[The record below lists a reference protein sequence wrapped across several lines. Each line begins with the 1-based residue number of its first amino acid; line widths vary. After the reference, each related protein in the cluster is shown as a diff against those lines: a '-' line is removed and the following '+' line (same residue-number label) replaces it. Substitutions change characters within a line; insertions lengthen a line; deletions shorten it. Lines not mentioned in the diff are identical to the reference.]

1 MRIGRLAHQ
10 VDVETSTIRFYESVG
25 LLPEPS
31 RTPSGYR
38 DYDEDDVARLGFI
51 RNARRLGLGLDA
63 IGDILA
69 FRDRG
74 QAPCGHVVALLSKQR
89 RTIDRRI
96 AELEE
101 TRAELDRL
109 VDLAGTLPPM
119 DPDHTCMCHIIDASV
134 NPSATDSSRK
144 GHDRA
149 DEGL

>member
-38 DYDEDDVARLGFI
+38 DYDEGDVARLGFI

-74 QAPCGHVVALLSKQR
+74 QAPCGHVVALLNKQR
-89 RTIDRRI
+89 HTIDRRI

-109 VDLAGTLPPM
+109 IDLAGTLPPM
-119 DPDHTCMCHIIDASV
+119 DPDRVCMCHIIDASV
-134 NPSATDSSRK
+134 HPSATDASRM
-144 GHDRA
+144 GRQA
-149 DEGL
+149 GG